1 MILDL
6 RLAVLCITNRTSQST
21 LCSYTE
27 MATDAYRVA
36 KGLQNRNPVVIAYK
50 GLINLLNVFAKREI
64 ESGCVD

>member
-1 MILDL
+1 MNLKLHLAEL
-6 RLAVLCITNRTSQST
+6 RLTSRTNRPN

-27 MATDAYRVA
+27 MATDIYRVA